1 MSNIKD
7 NLTLIKE
14 EFEQLKGQFV
24 ITPSHRIER
33 FVAIASDS
41 FDYYYVTY
49 DGREYTWNS
58 CVGGLIPLKGHLRDK
73 DYNELVR
80 MAKLNH
86 YDCLSKNGE
95 FEKVH
100 NEWLEHTISGGGEIL
115 TEFCFDLN

>member
-24 ITPSHRIER
+24 ITSSHRIER
-33 FVAIASDS
+33 LVALADDG

-49 DGREYTWNS
+49 NGREYTWNS
-58 CVGGLIPLKGHLRDK
+58 CVGRIIPLKGHLRDK
-73 DYNELVR
+73 DYDELVR
-80 MAKLNH
+80 LAKLNH
-86 YDCLSKNGE
+86 YDFLSVNDE
-95 FEKVH
+95 FKDSHEK
-100 NEWLEHTISGGGEIL
+100 WLSNTLSGDDKIL